1 MHSFVDL
8 ITNSSTEIYI
18 QATDKTIESIKALVD
33 NILKL
38 GGSALKCDD
47 LFTIE
52 LNPDEVTA
60 EENEYGYKSVS
71 LIVKCRD
78 ENGEL
83 GKKTAETLANLTDM
97 FGINAE
103 YNG

>member
-18 QATDKTIESIKALVD
+18 EATEKTVESIKALV
-33 NILKL
+33 NIILNL
-38 GGSALKCDD
+38 GGSTTTCDD

-52 LNPDEVTA
+52 LNPEDL
-60 EENEYGYKSVS
+60 ENGENDYGYKSVG
-71 LIVKCRD
+71 LIVKNRD
-78 ENGEL
+78 ENSEL
-83 GKKTAETLANLTDM
+83 GKKTAETLAHLTRM
-97 FGINAE
+97 FGIDAC

>member
-18 QATDKTIESIKALVD
+18 EASEKTIESIKALVN
-33 NILKL
+33 NILNL
-38 GGSALKCDD
+38 GGSSLTCDD

-52 LNPDEVTA
+52 LNPDDVA
-60 EENEYGYKSVS
+60 EGENSFGYKSVG
-71 LIVKCRD
+71 LIVKHRD
-78 ENGEL
+78 PNNEL
-83 GKKTAETLANLTDM
+83 GKKTAAVLADLTNM

>member
-18 QATDKTIESIKALVD
+18 EATDKTIESVKQLVN
-33 NILKL
+33 NILSL
-38 GGSALKCDD
+38 GGSSQTCDD

-52 LNPDEVTA
+52 LNPEDVEQ
-60 EENEYGYKSVS
+60 EFNECGYKDVA

-78 ENGEL
+78 TNSEL
-83 GKKTAETLANLTDM
+83 GQQTAKVLADLTNM
-97 FGINAE
+97 FHLGAA